1 MAHRAWRSGK
11 NRIPRILDLWFAIFN
26 PMPSAICFFEGF
38 FVRILLVNPAPTGTL
53 KATGVLFPPLGLLY
67 IAAYAEKEG
76 HQVVVRDL
84 AVRKKK
90 EEVDFKNY
98 DIVGIS
104 TDTTRHRQ
112 ALQLARKAK
121 ASGCTVAMGG
131 PHPGYV
137 DEEILSTKRVD
148 FIVRGEGEVTFSE
161 LVAVLQ
167 KKNGQLD
174 SIQGISFFSN
184 GELVR
189 TPARPF
195 IENLDSLPFP
205 ARHLLNMEDYRRTNF
220 GGRSITPLITS
231 RGCPYQCAFCAS
243 SHFWGTRVR
252 MRSAE
257 SVLREIEEIYYQYRF
272 NAIAFVD
279 DTFNLFPK
287 RVIELCRGI
296 IERKLDLWWW
306 NLSRIDLLLRNEEM
320 VKEMVRAG
328 GKAVF
333 IGVESS
339 NPRTLNELKKGI
351 DVGDI
356 IQTVE
361 MLKRNGLE
369 IHASYILGG
378 LHDTAKTIHDT
389 IRFAKQLDTNVAQFA
404 ILTPY
409 PGTAVYE
416 QVKGRILKWRSPW
429 SFFDMQH
436 LVFKHDHLSFIR
448 MEWLLLKAHLLY
460 YTRSKRAIQDIGHH
474 IKKHRLGI
482 GTLFRFLRDYFGG

>member
-1 MAHRAWRSGK
+1 M
-11 NRIPRILDLWFAIFN
+11 N
-26 PMPSAICFFEGF
+26 
-38 FVRILLVNPAPTGTL
+38 ILLINPAPTGTL

-67 IAAYAEKEG
+67 IAAYMEREG

-84 AVRKKK
+84 AIRKRK
-90 EEVDFKNY
+90 ENIDFKEY
-98 DIVGIS
+98 DVVGIS

-112 ALQLARKAK
+112 ALQLAESAK
-121 ASGCTVAMGG
+121 TMGCTVVMGG

-137 DEEILSTKRVD
+137 DEEILSTRKVD

-161 LVAVLQ
+161 LVAALQ
-167 KKNGQLD
+167 KKDGRLH

-189 TPARPF
+189 TPPRPF
-195 IENLDSLPFP
+195 VENLDSLPLP
-205 ARHLLNMEDYRRTNF
+205 ARHLINMEDYRRTNF

-243 SHFWGTRVR
+243 SHFFGTRVR
-252 MRSAE
+252 TRSIE
-257 SVLREIEEIYYQYRF
+257 LVLNEIEEIYYRHHF
-272 NAIAFVD
+272 KAIAFLD

-296 IERKLDLWWW
+296 IARKLDLWWW

-320 VKEMVRAG
+320 VQEMVRAG
-328 GKAVF
+328 AKAVF

-339 NPRTLNELKKGI
+339 NPKTLEELRKGI
-351 DVGDI
+351 DVKETVR
-356 IQTVE
+356 TVE
-361 MLKRNGLE
+361 MLKRNGLG

-378 LHDTAKTIHDT
+378 LHDTVKTIHDT
-389 IRFAKQLDTNVAQFA
+389 IRFAKTLDTNVAQFS

-416 QVKGRILKWRSPW
+416 QVKDRIFKWRSPW

-436 LVFKHDHLSFIR
+436 LVFKHEHLSFIR

-460 YTRSKRAIQDIGHH
+460 YTRSKRAIQDIWHH

-482 GTLFRFLRDYFGG
+482 GTLFHFLKDYFGG

>member
-1 MAHRAWRSGK
+1 M
-11 NRIPRILDLWFAIFN
+11 
-26 PMPSAICFFEGF
+26 
-38 FVRILLVNPAPTGTL
+38 RILLINPAPTGTL

-67 IAAYAEKEG
+67 VAAYAEREG

-84 AVRKKK
+84 AVRRKG
-90 EEVDFKNY
+90 EDIDFKKY
-98 DIVGIS
+98 DMVGIS

-112 ALQLARKAK
+112 ALQLAKRAK
-121 ASGCTVAMGG
+121 ANGCTVVMGG

-137 DEEILSTKRVD
+137 DEEILSTQRVD
-148 FIVRGEGEVTFSE
+148 FIVHGEGEVTFSE
-161 LVAVLQ
+161 LVAALEN
-167 KKNGQLD
+167 KNGQFD

-184 GELVR
+184 GKLVR
-189 TPARPF
+189 TPPRPF

-205 ARHLLNMEDYRRTNF
+205 ARHLVHMDDYRRTKL
-220 GGRSITPLITS
+220 GSRDITPLVTS

-243 SHFWGTRVR
+243 SHFFGTKVR
-252 MRSAE
+252 ARSVG
-257 SVLREIEEIYYQYRF
+257 SVLTELEEIDHRYHF
-272 NAIAFVD
+272 NAVAFVD

-287 RVIELCRGI
+287 RVIDICHGI
-296 IERKLDLWWW
+296 IEKKLDLWWW
-306 NLSRIDLLLRNEEM
+306 CLSRIDLLLRNEEM

-328 GKAVF
+328 AKSVF

-339 NPRTLNELKKGI
+339 NPKTLEELKKGI
-351 DVGDI
+351 DAEN
-356 IQTVE
+356 TVQAVDL
-361 MLKRNGLE
+361 LKRNGLE

-378 LHDTAKTIHDT
+378 LDDTVKTIHDT
-389 IRFAKQLDTNVAQFA
+389 IRFAKRLDTNVAQFS

-416 QVKGRILKWRSPW
+416 QVKDRIFKWRSPW

-460 YTRSKRAIQDIGHH
+460 YTRSKKAIQDIWHH

-482 GTLFRFLRDYFGG
+482 RMFLRFLKDYFGG